1 MDFCVSPGGQ
11 IAGHCRVPGDK
22 SISHRAVMLAALA
35 EGESRFSGFLAGADT
50 LATAAAFRAMGVRI
64 DGPDEGRVT
73 VQGVGLHGLR
83 APAGPLDMGNAGTGM
98 RLLAG
103 LLAGQRFGVTLIGDE
118 SLSRRPMRRV
128 IAPLRQMG
136 ADIAAAEGDTP
147 PLVLRSTA
155 QLRGIDYVLPMASAQ
170 VKSCLLLA
178 GLYAQGRTCVTEP
191 APTRDHTE
199 RMLAAFG
206 RPLQR
211 DGARVCINGGDTPL
225 RATSFAIP
233 GDISSAAFP
242 LVAALIAGQ
251 GELLIENVGVNPTRT
266 GILDILRAM
275 GADIALLNPREAG
288 AEPVADLRVRASVL
302 RGIVVPTELVPLAI
316 DEFPAIAVAAACAQ
330 GETLITG
337 AQELR
342 VKESD
347 RIAAIANGL
356 AALGIAVEALPDGL
370 RIQGG
375 RFHGGVVDSHG
386 DHRIA
391 MAFSLAALR
400 ADGPVRIR
408 DCVNVGTSFPG
419 YVELMRGLGL
429 AIEAA

>member
-1 MDFCVSPGGQ
+1 MDFRVSPRGQ
-11 IAGHCRVPGDK
+11 IAGRCRVPGDK

-35 EGESRFSGFLAGADT
+35 EGESRFGGFLAGADT
-50 LATAAAFRAMGVRI
+50 LATAAAFRAMGVSI
-64 DGPDEGRVT
+64 DGPHEGQIA

-83 APAGPLDMGNAGTGM
+83 APPGPLDMGNAGTGM

-103 LLAGQRFGVTLIGDE
+103 IMAGQRFGVTLIGDE

-136 ADIAAAEGDTP
+136 ADIAAAQGDTP
-147 PLVLRSTA
+147 PLGLRPVVRL
-155 QLRGIDYVLPMASAQ
+155 QGIDYVLPMASAQ

-178 GLYAQGRTCVTEP
+178 GLYAAGRTCVTEP

-206 RPLQR
+206 RPVQR
-211 DGARVCINGGDTPL
+211 DGARVCIDGGGASL

-242 LVAALIAGQ
+242 LVAALIASPGAV
-251 GELLIENVGVNPTRT
+251 LIENVGINPTRT

-275 GADIALLNPREAG
+275 GGDIELLNQRDAG
-288 AEPVADLRVRASVL
+288 AEPVADIRVRASRL
-302 RGIVVPTELVPLAI
+302 RGIAVPAAMVPLAI

-347 RIAAIANGL
+347 RIAAIAAGL
-356 AALGIAVEALPDGL
+356 AALGIAVEALRDGL

-375 RFHGGVVDSHG
+375 QFHGGVVDSHG

-400 ADGPVRIR
+400 ADAPVQIR

-419 YVELMRGLGL
+419 YVDLMRGLGL
-429 AIEAA
+429 GIEVS

>member
-1 MDFCVSPGGQ
+1 MDFHVSPGGR
-11 IAGHCRVPGDK
+11 IAGTRRVPGDK

-35 EGESRFSGFLAGADT
+35 DGESRFEGFLAGADT
-50 LATAAAFRAMGVRI
+50 LATAAAFRAMGVAI
-64 DGPDEGRVT
+64 DGPHDGVLT
-73 VQGVGLHGLR
+73 VRGVGLQGLKP
-83 APAGPLDMGNAGTGM
+83 PAGPLDMGNAGTGM

-103 LLAGQRFGVTLIGDE
+103 LMAGQRFGVTLVGDE

-128 IAPLRQMG
+128 IGPLRQMG
-136 ADIAAAEGDTP
+136 ADITAAEGDTP
-147 PLVLRSTA
+147 PLTLRPVES
-155 QLRGIDYVLPMASAQ
+155 LHGIDYALPMASAQ

-178 GLYAQGRTCVTEP
+178 GLYARGRTCVTEP

-199 RMLAAFG
+199 RMLSAFG
-206 RPLQR
+206 RTVSR
-211 DGARVCINGGDTPL
+211 DGARVCVEGGAAPL
-225 RATSFAIP
+225 KAASFAIP

-242 LVAALIAGQ
+242 LVAALIADG
-251 GELLIENVGVNPTRT
+251 GEALIENVGINPTRT

-275 GADIALLNPREAG
+275 GADIELQNPREAG
-288 AEPVADLRVRASVL
+288 AEPVADLRVRASAL
-302 RGIVVPTELVPLAI
+302 RGIAVPPELVPLAI

-337 AQELR
+337 AEELR

-356 AALGIAVEALPDGL
+356 AALGIAVDALPDGL

-375 RFHGGVVDSHG
+375 QFRGGVVESHG

-400 ADGPVRIR
+400 ADGPVQIR

-419 YVELMRGLGL
+419 YVDLMRGLGL
-429 AIEAA
+429 GIRAS

>member
-1 MDFCVSPGGQ
+1 MDFHVSPGGQ
-11 IAGHCRVPGDK
+11 IAGQCRVPGDK

-35 EGESRFSGFLAGADT
+35 QGESRFEGFLAGADT

-147 PLVLRSTA
+147 PLVLRPTA

-211 DGARVCINGGDTPL
+211 DGARVCIDGGDMPL

-242 LVAALIAGQ
+242 LVAALIAES
-251 GELLIENVGVNPTRT
+251 GEALIENVGVNPTRT

-288 AEPVADLRVRASVL
+288 AEPVADLRVRASAL

-356 AALGIAVEALPDGL
+356 TALGIAVEALPDGL

-375 RFHGGVVDSHG
+375 QFHGGVVDSHG

>member
-1 MDFCVSPGGQ
+1 MDFRVAPGGQ
-11 IAGHCRVPGDK
+11 ISGRCRVPGDK

-50 LATAAAFRAMGVRI
+50 LATAAAFRAMGVPI
-64 DGPDEGRVT
+64 DGPHDGQVT
-73 VQGVGLHGLR
+73 VQGVGLHGLQ
-83 APAGPLDMGNAGTGM
+83 APAGPLDMGNSGTGM
-98 RLLAG
+98 RLLTG
-103 LLAGQRFGVTLIGDE
+103 LLAAQRFGATLIGDA
-118 SLSRRPMRRV
+118 SLSRRPMRRIIV
-128 IAPLRQMG
+128 PLRLMG
-136 ADIAAAEGDTP
+136 ADISAAEGDTP
-147 PLVLRSTA
+147 PLVVRPSGR
-155 QLRGIDYVLPMASAQ
+155 LRGIDYVLPMASAQ

-178 GLYAQGRTCVTEP
+178 GLYAAGRTCVTEP

-206 RPLQR
+206 RPPQR
-211 DGARVCINGGDTPL
+211 DGARVCIDGGEAPL
-225 RATSFAIP
+225 RACTFAIP

-242 LVAALIAGQ
+242 LVAALIAEH

-275 GADIALLNPREAG
+275 GADIALLNSRQAG
-288 AEPVADLRVRASVL
+288 AEPVADLRVRASGL
-302 RGIVVPTELVPLAI
+302 RGIAVPPELVPLAI

-375 RFHGGVVDSHG
+375 RFRGGVVESHG

-400 ADGPVRIR
+400 ADAPVQIR

-419 YVELMRGLGL
+419 YAELMRGLGL

>member
-1 MDFCVSPGGQ
+1 MEFRVDSGQ
-11 IAGHCRVPGDK
+11 AISGRCRVPGDK

-35 EGESRFSGFLAGADT
+35 DGESRFEGFLAGADT
-50 LATAAAFRAMGVRI
+50 LATAAAFRAMGVVI
-64 DGPDEGRVT
+64 DGPHEGVLT
-73 VQGVGLHGLR
+73 VRGVGLGGLQ

-103 LLAGQRFGVTLIGDE
+103 LMAGQSFGVTLVGDA

-128 IAPLRQMG
+128 MVPLRQMG
-136 ADIAAAEGDTP
+136 ADITAAEGDTP
-147 PLVLRSTA
+147 PLTLRPA
-155 QLRGIDYVLPMASAQ
+155 ADLHGIDYVLPMASAQ

-178 GLYAQGRTCVTEP
+178 GLYADGRTCVTEP

-206 RPLQR
+206 RPVQR
-211 DGARVCINGGDTPL
+211 DGACVCIEGGREPL
-225 RATSFAIP
+225 RAVRFAIP

-242 LVAALIAGQ
+242 LVAALIAAQ
-251 GELLIENVGVNPTRT
+251 GEVLIENVGVNPTRT

-275 GADIALLNPREAG
+275 GADIALENPREAG
-288 AEPVADLRVRASVL
+288 AEPVADIRARSSAL
-302 RGIVVPTELVPLAI
+302 RGIHVPEHLVPLAI
-316 DEFPAIAVAAACAQ
+316 DEFPAIAVAAACAR

-337 AQELR
+337 AEELR

-356 AALGIAVEALPDGL
+356 AALGIAVQALPDGL
-370 RIQGG
+370 RITGG
-375 RFHGGVVDSHG
+375 DMRGGVVDSHG

-391 MAFSLAALR
+391 MAFSLAGLR
-400 ADGPVRIR
+400 AAGPVRIR
-408 DCVNVGTSFPG
+408 DCINVGTSFPG

-429 AIEAA
+429 PIEVA

>member
-1 MDFCVSPGGQ
+1 MEFRVDSGQ
-11 IAGHCRVPGDK
+11 AISGRCRVPGDK

-35 EGESRFSGFLAGADT
+35 DGESRFEGFLAGADT
-50 LATAAAFRAMGVRI
+50 LATAAAFRAMGVVI
-64 DGPDEGRVT
+64 DGPHEGVLT
-73 VQGVGLHGLR
+73 VRGVGLGGLQ

-103 LLAGQRFGVTLIGDE
+103 LMAGQPFGVTLVGDA

-128 IAPLRQMG
+128 LVPLRQMG
-136 ADIAAAEGDTP
+136 ADITAAEGDTP
-147 PLVLRSTA
+147 PLTLRPA
-155 QLRGIDYVLPMASAQ
+155 ADLHGIDYALPMASAQ

-178 GLYAQGRTCVTEP
+178 GLYADGRTCVTEP

-206 RPLQR
+206 RPVQR
-211 DGARVCINGGDTPL
+211 DGARVCIEGGREPL
-225 RATSFAIP
+225 RAVRFAIP

-242 LVAALIAGQ
+242 LVAALIAAQ
-251 GELLIENVGVNPTRT
+251 GEVLIENVGVNPTRT

-275 GADIALLNPREAG
+275 GADIALENPREAG
-288 AEPVADLRVRASVL
+288 AEPVADIRARSSAL
-302 RGIVVPTELVPLAI
+302 RGIHVPEHLVPLAI
-316 DEFPAIAVAAACAQ
+316 DEFPAIAVAAACAR

-337 AQELR
+337 AEELR

-356 AALGIAVEALPDGL
+356 AALGIAVQALPDGL
-370 RIQGG
+370 RITGG
-375 RFHGGVVDSHG
+375 DMRGGVVDSHG

-391 MAFSLAALR
+391 MAFSLAGLR
-400 ADGPVRIR
+400 AAGPVRIR
-408 DCVNVGTSFPG
+408 DCINVGTSFPG

-429 AIEAA
+429 PIEVA

>member
-1 MDFCVSPGGQ
+1 MDFHVSPGGQ
-11 IAGHCRVPGDK
+11 IAGQCRVPGDK

-35 EGESRFSGFLAGADT
+35 QGESRFEGFLAGADT

-147 PLVLRSTA
+147 PLVLRPTA

-211 DGARVCINGGDTPL
+211 DGARVCIDGGDMPL

-266 GILDILRAM
+266 GLLDILGLM
-275 GADIALLNPREAG
+275 GADRRVVNHRSAG
-288 AEPVADLRVRASVL
+288 AEPVADIEVR
-302 RGIVVPTELVPLAI
+302 
-316 DEFPAIAVAAACAQ
+316 PAR
-330 GETLITG
+330 L
-337 AQELR
+337 
-342 VKESD
+342 
-347 RIAAIANGL
+347 
-356 AALGIAVEALPDGL
+356 
-370 RIQGG
+370 
-375 RFHGGVVDSHG
+375 
-386 DHRIA
+386 
-391 MAFSLAALR
+391 
-400 ADGPVRIR
+400 
-408 DCVNVGTSFPG
+408 
-419 YVELMRGLGL
+419 
-429 AIEAA
+429 

>member
-1 MDFCVSPGGQ
+1 MDFEIAPGGR
-11 IAGHCRVPGDK
+11 IAGVCRVPGDK

-35 EGESRFSGFLAGADT
+35 DGDSRFEGFLAGADT
-50 LATAAAFRAMGVRI
+50 LATAAAFRAMGVDI
-64 DGPDEGRVT
+64 DGPQAGVLT
-73 VQGVGLHGLR
+73 VRGVGLYGLTP
-83 APAGPLDMGNAGTGM
+83 PAGPLDMGNSGTGM

-103 LLAGQRFGVTLIGDE
+103 LMAGQRFGVTLIGDE
-118 SLSRRPMRRV
+118 SLTRRPMRRV

-136 ADIAAAEGDTP
+136 ADISAAEGDTP
-147 PLVLRSTA
+147 PLVLRPVES
-155 QLRGIDYVLPMASAQ
+155 LHGIDYVLPMASAQ

-199 RMLAAFG
+199 RMLTAFG
-206 RPLQR
+206 RPVRR
-211 DGARVCINGGDTPL
+211 DGARVCIEGGPMPL
-225 RATSFAIP
+225 KAASFAIP
-233 GDISSAAFP
+233 GDISSAAFA
-242 LVAALIAGQ
+242 LVAALIAGE

-275 GADIALLNPREAG
+275 GADIELLNPRQAG
-288 AEPVADLRVRASVL
+288 AEPVADLRVRASAL
-302 RGIVVPTELVPLAI
+302 RGIAVPPELVPLAI
-316 DEFPAIAVAAACAQ
+316 DEFPAIAVAAACAT

-337 AQELR
+337 AEELR

-347 RIAAIANGL
+347 RIAAIAAGL

-370 RIQGG
+370 RIEGG
-375 RFHGGVVDSHG
+375 RFRGGVVDSHG

-400 ADGPVRIR
+400 ATAPVRIR
-408 DCVNVGTSFPG
+408 DCANVGTSFPG

-429 AIEAA
+429 AISAS

>member
-1 MDFCVSPGGQ
+1 MDFHVSPGGR
-11 IAGHCRVPGDK
+11 IAGRCRVPGDK

-35 EGESRFSGFLAGADT
+35 EGESRFTGFLAGADT
-50 LATAAAFRAMGVRI
+50 LATAAAFRAMGVAI
-64 DGPDEGRVT
+64 DGPHDGVLSVR
-73 VQGVGLHGLR
+73 GVGLHGLR
-83 APAGPLDMGNAGTGM
+83 APVGPLDMGNAGTGM

-103 LLAGQRFGVTLIGDE
+103 LMAGQRFGVTLVGDE

-136 ADIAAAEGDTP
+136 ADITAAEGDTP
-147 PLVLRSTA
+147 PLALRPA
-155 QLRGIDYVLPMASAQ
+155 QHLSGIDYALPMASAQ

-178 GLYAQGRTCVTEP
+178 GLYARGRTCVTEP

-206 RPLQR
+206 RPVHS
-211 DGARVCINGGDTPL
+211 DGARVCIDGGDAPL
-225 RATSFAIP
+225 RATAFAIP

-242 LVAALIAGQ
+242 LVAALIAEQ
-251 GELLIENVGVNPTRT
+251 GEALIENVGINPTRT

-275 GADIALLNPREAG
+275 GADIELLHPREAG
-288 AEPVADLRVRASVL
+288 AEPVADLRVRASAL
-302 RGIVVPTELVPLAI
+302 RGIAVPPALVPLAI
-316 DEFPAIAVAAACAQ
+316 DEFPAIAVAAACAT

-337 AQELR
+337 AEELR

-356 AALGIAVEALPDGL
+356 AALGITVEALPDGL

-375 RFHGGVVDSHG
+375 RFRGGVVDSHG

-400 ADGPVRIR
+400 AQGAVRIC

-419 YVELMRGLGL
+419 YAELMRGLGL
-429 AIEAA
+429 DISAS

>member
-1 MDFCVSPGGQ
+1 MDFRVSPGGQ
-11 IAGHCRVPGDK
+11 IAGRCRVPGDK

-35 EGESRFSGFLAGADT
+35 DGESRFEGFLAGADT

-64 DGPDEGRVT
+64 DGPHDGHIV
-73 VQGVGLHGLR
+73 VQGVGLRGLR
-83 APAGPLDMGNAGTGM
+83 PPAGSLDMGNAGTGM

-103 LLAGQRFGVTLIGDE
+103 LMAGQRFGVTLIGDE

-128 IAPLRQMG
+128 IVPLRQMG
-136 ADIAAAEGDTP
+136 ADIAAAAGDTP
-147 PLVLRSTA
+147 PLVVQPA
-155 QLRGIDYVLPMASAQ
+155 APLRGIDYALPMASAQ

-206 RPLQR
+206 RPVQR
-211 DGARVCINGGDTPL
+211 DGARVCIDGGDAPL

-242 LVAALIAGQ
+242 LVATLIAGR
-251 GELLIENVGVNPTRT
+251 GAALIENVGVNPTRT

-275 GADIALLNPREAG
+275 GGDIELLNLRDAG
-288 AEPVADLRVRASVL
+288 AEPVADIRVRASRL
-302 RGIVVPTELVPLAI
+302 RGIAVPPNLVPLAI

-347 RIAAIANGL
+347 RIAAIAAGL
-356 AALGIAVEALPDGL
+356 AALGIEVEVLPDGL

-375 RFHGGVVDSHG
+375 RFSGGAVKSHG

-400 ADGPVRIR
+400 ADTPVQIR

-429 AIEAA
+429 AIEAS

>member
-1 MDFCVSPGGQ
+1 MDFHVSPGGR
-11 IAGHCRVPGDK
+11 IAGRCRVPGDK
-22 SISHRAVMLAALA
+22 SISHRAVMLSALA
-35 EGESRFSGFLAGADT
+35 EGESRFEGFLAGADT
-50 LATAAAFRAMGVRI
+50 LATAAAFRAMGVAI
-64 DGPDEGRVT
+64 EGPHEGVVRVR
-73 VQGVGLHGLR
+73 GVGLHGLK
-83 APAGPLDMGNAGTGM
+83 APDGPLDMGNAGTGM

-103 LLAGQRFGVTLIGDE
+103 LMAGQRFGVTLIGDE

-136 ADIAAAEGDTP
+136 ADIAAADGDTP
-147 PLVLRSTA
+147 PLVLRPVA
-155 QLRGIDYVLPMASAQ
+155 DLHGIDYALPMASAQ

-178 GLYAQGRTCVTEP
+178 GLYARGRTCVTEP

-206 RPLQR
+206 RPVQC
-211 DGARVCINGGDTPL
+211 DGARVCVDGGAAPL
-225 RATSFAIP
+225 KATSFAIP

-242 LVAALIAGQ
+242 LVAALIADA
-251 GELLIENVGVNPTRT
+251 GEALIENVGINPTRT

-275 GADIALLNPREAG
+275 GADIELVNPREAG
-288 AEPVADLRVRASVL
+288 AEPVADLRVRASAL
-302 RGIVVPTELVPLAI
+302 RGIAVPPELVPLAI
-316 DEFPAIAVAAACAQ
+316 DEFPAIAVAAACAT
-330 GETLITG
+330 GEMLITG
-337 AQELR
+337 AEELR

-370 RIQGG
+370 RITGG
-375 RFHGGVVDSHG
+375 RFRGGVVDSHG

-400 ADGPVRIR
+400 ADGAVQIR

-419 YVELMRGLGL
+419 YVDLMRGLGL
-429 AIEAA
+429 GITAS

>member
-1 MDFCVSPGGQ
+1 MEFRVDSGQ
-11 IAGHCRVPGDK
+11 AISGRCRVPGDK

-35 EGESRFSGFLAGADT
+35 DGESRFEGFLAGADT
-50 LATAAAFRAMGVRI
+50 LATAAAFRAMGVVI
-64 DGPDEGRVT
+64 DGPHEGVLT
-73 VQGVGLHGLR
+73 VRGVGLGGLQ

-103 LLAGQRFGVTLIGDE
+103 LMAGQSFGVTLVGDA

-128 IAPLRQMG
+128 MVPLRQMG
-136 ADIAAAEGDTP
+136 ADITAAEGDTP
-147 PLVLRSTA
+147 PLTLRPA
-155 QLRGIDYVLPMASAQ
+155 ADLHGIDYVLPMASAQ

-178 GLYAQGRTCVTEP
+178 GLYADGRTCVTEP

-206 RPLQR
+206 RPVQR
-211 DGARVCINGGDTPL
+211 DGARVCIEGGREPL
-225 RATSFAIP
+225 RAVRFAIP

-242 LVAALIAGQ
+242 LVAALIAAQ
-251 GELLIENVGVNPTRT
+251 GEVLIENVGINPTRT

-275 GADIALLNPREAG
+275 GADIALENPREAG
-288 AEPVADLRVRASVL
+288 AEPVADIRARSSAL
-302 RGIVVPTELVPLAI
+302 RGIHVPEHLVPLAI
-316 DEFPAIAVAAACAQ
+316 DEFPAIAVAAACAR

-337 AQELR
+337 AEELR

-356 AALGIAVEALPDGL
+356 AALGIAVQALPDGL
-370 RIQGG
+370 RITGG
-375 RFHGGVVDSHG
+375 DMRGGVVDSHG

-391 MAFSLAALR
+391 MAFSLAGLR
-400 ADGPVRIR
+400 AAGPVRIR
-408 DCVNVGTSFPG
+408 DCINVGTSFPG

-429 AIEAA
+429 PIEVA

>member
-1 MDFCVSPGGQ
+1 
-11 IAGHCRVPGDK
+11 
-22 SISHRAVMLAALA
+22 
-35 EGESRFSGFLAGADT
+35 
-50 LATAAAFRAMGVRI
+50 MG
-64 DGPDEGRVT
+64 T
-73 VQGVGLHGLR
+73 
-83 APAGPLDMGNAGTGM
+83 AGTGM

-103 LLAGQRFGVTLIGDE
+103 LMAGHRFGVTRIGDE

-136 ADIAAAEGDTP
+136 ADIAAAAGDTP
-147 PLVLRSTA
+147 PLVLRPVA
-155 QLRGIDYVLPMASAQ
+155 DLHGIDYALPMASAQ

-178 GLYAQGRTCVTEP
+178 GLYARGRTCVTEP

-206 RPLQR
+206 RPVQC
-211 DGARVCINGGDTPL
+211 DGARVCVDGGAAPL
-225 RATSFAIP
+225 KATSFAIP

-242 LVAALIAGQ
+242 LVAALIADA
-251 GELLIENVGVNPTRT
+251 GEALIENVGINPTRT

-275 GADIALLNPREAG
+275 GADIELVNPREAG
-288 AEPVADLRVRASVL
+288 AEPVADLRVRASAL
-302 RGIVVPTELVPLAI
+302 RGIAVPPELVPLAI
-316 DEFPAIAVAAACAQ
+316 DEFPAIAVAAACAT
-330 GETLITG
+330 GEMLITG
-337 AQELR
+337 AEELR

-370 RIQGG
+370 RITGG
-375 RFHGGVVDSHG
+375 RFRGGVVDSHG

-400 ADGPVRIR
+400 ADGAVQIR

-419 YVELMRGLGL
+419 YVDLMRGLGL
-429 AIEAA
+429 GITAS

>member
-1 MDFCVSPGGQ
+1 
-11 IAGHCRVPGDK
+11 
-22 SISHRAVMLAALA
+22 
-35 EGESRFSGFLAGADT
+35 
-50 LATAAAFRAMGVRI
+50 MGVAI
-64 DGPDEGRVT
+64 DGPHDGVVT
-73 VQGVGLHGLR
+73 VSGVGLHGLK

-103 LLAGQRFGVTLIGDE
+103 LMAGQRFGVTLIGDE

-136 ADIAAAEGDTP
+136 ADIAAAAGDTP
-147 PLVLRSTA
+147 PLVLRPVA
-155 QLRGIDYVLPMASAQ
+155 DLHGIDYALPMASAQ

-178 GLYAQGRTCVTEP
+178 GLYARGRTCVTEP

-206 RPLQR
+206 RPVQCE
-211 DGARVCINGGDTPL
+211 GARVCVDGGAAPL
-225 RATSFAIP
+225 KATSFAIP

-242 LVAALIAGQ
+242 LVAALIADQ
-251 GELLIENVGVNPTRT
+251 GEALIESVGINPTRT

-275 GADIALLNPREAG
+275 GADIELLNPREAG
-288 AEPVADLRVRASVL
+288 AEPVADLRVRASAL
-302 RGIVVPTELVPLAI
+302 RGIAVPPELVPLAI
-316 DEFPAIAVAAACAQ
+316 DEFPAIAVAAACAT

-337 AQELR
+337 AEELR

-347 RIAAIANGL
+347 RIAAIAGGL

-370 RIQGG
+370 RITGG
-375 RFHGGVVDSHG
+375 RFRGGVVDSHG

-400 ADGPVRIR
+400 ADGAVQIR

-419 YVELMRGLGL
+419 YVDLMRGLGL
-429 AIEAA
+429 GITAS

>member
-1 MDFCVSPGGQ
+1 MDFRVGPGGQ
-11 IAGHCRVPGDK
+11 ISGRCRVPGDK

-35 EGESRFSGFLAGADT
+35 EGESRFTGFLAGADT

-128 IAPLRQMG
+128 IVPLRQMG

-147 PLVLRSTA
+147 PLVLRPTA

-211 DGARVCINGGDTPL
+211 DGARVCIDGGDTPL

-242 LVAALIAGQ
+242 LVAALIAES
-251 GELLIENVGVNPTRT
+251 GEALIENVGVNPTRT

-275 GADIALLNPREAG
+275 GADIALLNPRQAG

-356 AALGIAVEALPDGL
+356 TALGIAVEALPDGL

-375 RFHGGVVDSHG
+375 RFHGGVVESHG

>member
-1 MDFCVSPGGQ
+1 MEFRVDNGRAISGR
-11 IAGHCRVPGDK
+11 CRVPGDK

-35 EGESRFSGFLAGADT
+35 DGESRFEGFLAGADT
-50 LATAAAFRAMGVRI
+50 LATAAAFRAMGVAI
-64 DGPDEGRVT
+64 DGPHEGVLT
-73 VQGVGLHGLR
+73 VRGVGLGGLR
-83 APAGPLDMGNAGTGM
+83 PPAGPLDMGNAGTGM

-103 LLAGQRFGVTLIGDE
+103 LMAGQPFGVTLVGDA

-128 IAPLRQMG
+128 MAPLRQMG
-136 ADIAAAEGDTP
+136 ADITAAEGDTP
-147 PLVLRSTA
+147 PLTLRPA
-155 QLRGIDYVLPMASAQ
+155 ADLRGIDYVLPMASAQ

-178 GLYAQGRTCVTEP
+178 GLYAGGRTCVTEP

-206 RPLQR
+206 RPVQR
-211 DGARVCINGGDTPL
+211 DGARVCIEGGRKPL
-225 RATSFAIP
+225 RAVRFAIP

-242 LVAALIAGQ
+242 LVAALIAAH
-251 GELLIENVGVNPTRT
+251 GEVLIENVGINPTRT

-275 GADIALLNPREAG
+275 GADIALENPREAG
-288 AEPVADLRVRASVL
+288 AEPVADIRARSSAL
-302 RGIVVPTELVPLAI
+302 RGIHVPEHLVPLAI

-337 AQELR
+337 AEELR

-356 AALGIAVEALPDGL
+356 AALGVAVQALPDGL
-370 RIQGG
+370 RITGG
-375 RFHGGVVDSHG
+375 DMRGGVVDSHG

-391 MAFSLAALR
+391 MAFSLSGLR
-400 ADGPVRIR
+400 ATGPVHIR
-408 DCVNVGTSFPG
+408 DCINVGTSFPG

-429 AIEAA
+429 PIEVA